1 MLLTDGV
8 RTLMID
14 AGFDALNT
22 GSGTAKVELTESDN
36 TVLSTHNLPNPALG
50 AGSAGVKTF
59 NTIPDAT
66 SGAAGTAAKLR
77 WYDRDLTLRMEMS
90 VGTSATDVII
100 SSTTVPSGVTIS
112 IEGGDGGG
120 TVTQPAGSV

>member
-1 MLLTDGV
+1 MLLTDLV
-8 RTLMID
+8 RSLGID
-14 AGFDALNT
+14 AIIDVLNT
-22 GSGTAKVELTESDN
+22 GSGTAKVELTEADN
-36 TVLSTHNLPNPALG
+36 SLLSTHNLPNPVAG

-77 WYDRDLTLRMEMS
+77 WYDRNLLLRFEMS
-90 VGTSATDVII
+90 VGTSGTDVII
-100 SSTTVPSGVTIS
+100 SSVTVTSGVTIS

-120 TVTQPAGSV
+120 TATQPAGSV